1 MNQKLELLDK
11 VDVFRSLDNSA
22 KDRLESMMEKR
33 EICAGE
39 NLALQG
45 GQALSFFILITGKV
59 MLFTKKEKAVVFK
72 EPGDFIG
79 FELLSSNGE
88 YDTTLKSLTD
98 GEIFLLNRNKF
109 IEMIQEDSLMEENI
123 TSLWDN
129 HLSKIAPFFE
139 EPDETEE
146 ESIN

>member
-1 MNQKLELLDK
+1 MSQKLELLDK
-11 VDVFRSLDNSA
+11 VDVFKSLDNSA
-22 KDRLESMMEKR
+22 KDRLESMIEKR

-39 NLALQG
+39 DLALQG

-59 MLFTKKEKAVVFK
+59 MLFTQKEKAVVFK

-98 GEIFLLNRNKF
+98 GEIFLLNRNQF
-109 IEMIQEDSLMEENI
+109 IEMFQEDSLMEENI
-123 TSLWDN
+123 MSLWEN
-129 HLSKIAPFFE
+129 HLSKIAPFIE

>member
-1 MNQKLELLDK
+1 MSQKLKLLEK
-11 VDVFRSLDNSA
+11 VDIFRSLDNSA
-22 KDRLESMMEKR
+22 KNRLESMIEKR

-45 GQALSFFILITGKV
+45 GQALSFFILISGTV
-59 MLFTKKEKAVVFK
+59 MLFTKKEKAVVFS

-79 FELLSSNGE
+79 LELLSSNGE
-88 YDTTLKSLTD
+88 YDNSLRALTD

-123 TSLWDN
+123 MILWKSYF
-129 HLSKIAPFFE
+129 SKTAPFIE
-139 EPDETEE
+139 EPDETEV